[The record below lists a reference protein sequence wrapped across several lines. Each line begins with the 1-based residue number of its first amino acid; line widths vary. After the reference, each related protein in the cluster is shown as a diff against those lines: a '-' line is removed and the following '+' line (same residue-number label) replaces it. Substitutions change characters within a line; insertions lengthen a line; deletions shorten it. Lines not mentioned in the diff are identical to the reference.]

1 PFGSMPA
8 QNLIDLAARASD
20 LGSAEIRMAPGR
32 TLLFLNLS
40 PFASASL
47 QASAS
52 ALGFITAPTD
62 PRTRIAACPGAP
74 ACASGRIATRAIAEE
89 IATES
94 PDLFDASL
102 TLHISGCAKGCAH
115 PGPAGLTLVGDEN
128 EAGLVV
134 DGTAKTLPAGYRP
147 GYDAA
152 RGVAGIAAAIRN
164 ARHPGETAAA
174 CLTRLGA
181 TEIAELYRRN

>member
-1 PFGSMPA
+1 
-8 QNLIDLAARASD
+8 
-20 LGSAEIRMAPGR
+20 
-32 TLLFLNLS
+32 
-40 PFASASL
+40 
-47 QASAS
+47 
-52 ALGFITAPTD
+52 
-62 PRTRIAACPGAP
+62 

-128 EAGLVV
+128 GAGLVV
-134 DGTAKTLPAGYRP
+134 DGTAKALPAGYRP